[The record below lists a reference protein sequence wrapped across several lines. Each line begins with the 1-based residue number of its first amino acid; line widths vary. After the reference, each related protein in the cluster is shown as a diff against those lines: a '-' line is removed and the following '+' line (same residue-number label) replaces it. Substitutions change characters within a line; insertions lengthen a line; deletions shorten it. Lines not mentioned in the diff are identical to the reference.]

1 MKKLILVWVAVV
13 FMSTTNL
20 FAQSPTD
27 TLFQITNKVMKA
39 YKTQNTDLLASYS
52 SFYGKLEV
60 TGNKDYWSEEDVVK
74 TVERA
79 KNWDGKIRGI
89 GYQTMKMG
97 GTTLKNALVY
107 LYDAPDPGK
116 IYTLQFTKKDSG
128 NWFLSM
134 MGGIEEYDKSHFDN
148 FKQDMDEFQKAVE
161 NAVKQSSAGQ
171 N

>member
-1 MKKLILVWVAVV
+1 MKKMTLVSIVV
-13 FMSTTNL
+13 IFMSVTNL

-27 TLFQITNKVMKA
+27 TLIQITNKVMKA
-39 YKTQNTDLLASYS
+39 YKTQDTDLLASYS

-60 TGNKDYWSEEDVVK
+60 TGNEDYWKEEDVVE

-79 KNWDGKIRGI
+79 KNWDGQIRGI

-97 GTTLKNALVY
+97 GKTMKNALVY

-134 MGGIEEYDKSHFDN
+134 MGGIEEYDKSHLDN

-161 NAVKQSSAGQ
+161 NAVKQEAGNQ
-171 N
+171 E